1 MFLYRG
7 IWYAGSYGRENINRH
22 KCHYKAADAILMAVG
37 YTDIGKKKKA
47 REGLLKWQ
55 GGYKVN
61 IQYTRYSVT
70 AWTDSGKAYTA
81 ATEEE
86 AREMLEEDSGKE

>member
-1 MFLYRG
+1 M
-7 IWYAGSYGRENINRH
+7 AGRVLDRRKRY
-22 KCHYKAADAILMAVG
+22 YKAADGLVMVEGIR
-37 YTDIGKKKKA
+37 YIGKKQKA

-61 IQYTRYSVT
+61 IQYTSYSVT
-70 AWTDSGKAYTA
+70 AWTDRGKAYTA

-86 AREMLEEDSGKE
+86 AREMAEEDGGKE

>member
-1 MFLYRG
+1 MV
-7 IWYAGSYGRENINRH
+7 ENKWGINRR
-22 KCHYKAADAILMAVG
+22 KCHYKAGDVLVMAG
-37 YTDIGKKKKA
+37 WYTDIGKKQKSC
-47 REGLLKWQ
+47 EGLLKLQ
-55 GGYKVN
+55 GGHKVN
-61 IQYTRYSVT
+61 IQYTSYSVT

>member
-1 MFLYRG
+1 M
-7 IWYAGSYGRENINRH
+7 
-22 KCHYKAADAILMAVG
+22 
-37 YTDIGKKKKA
+37 
-47 REGLLKWQ
+47 Q
-55 GGYKVN
+55 GGHKVN
-61 IQYTRYSVT
+61 IQYTNYSVT